1 MSQRKNKSRYKE
13 ENIMNSSICFLT
25 KNPPDDFYK
34 LIKDFIPNHKV
45 YVCIDNN
52 NHKVDWEGVEIIQ
65 MDENIP
71 HQAGYHSM
79 HLDKFPKFYNKS
91 ISREKAH
98 YYIHKNLDTNHVWFI
113 EEDVFIP
120 RHDLLKQIDDEFK
133 DSDLLIRD
141 IQTIETHPNWPHWIG
156 PTGDSDNIIHPNRTW
171 LSGKKIS
178 NKDLKRSMISAV
190 RVSKKFV
197 ECMDMYL
204 HDHNR
209 IGLFMDELCIPTLA
223 YLYNLKIDCPKEL
236 GYILWRDGEQKDN
249 EYIIFPY
256 SKDKVNENMMYHPI
270 KDLKRQIK
278 LRFGD
283 ESIKDKDR

>member
-34 LIKDFIPNHKV
+34 LIKDFISNHKV
-45 YVCIDNN
+45 YVCIDDN

-91 ISREKAH
+91 LSREKAH

-141 IQTIETHPNWPHWIG
+141 IQTIETHPHWPHWNG
-156 PTGDSDNIIHPNRTW
+156 PMGDEFDIIHSNGTW
-171 LSGKKIS
+171 LSGEKIS
-178 NKDLKRSMISAV
+178 NKDLKRSMIAAV

-197 ECMDMYL
+197 ECMDMHL

-209 IGLFMDELCIPTLA
+209 IGLFMDEICIPTLA
-223 YLYNLKIDCPKEL
+223 HLYNLEIDCPKEL
-236 GYILWRDGEQKDN
+236 GYILWRDGKQKDN
-249 EYIIFPY
+249 EYIKFPY

-283 ESIKDKDR
+283 ESIKDKDI

>member
-1 MSQRKNKSRYKE
+1 
-13 ENIMNSSICFLT
+13 MNSSICFLT

-45 YVCIDNN
+45 YVCIDDN

-141 IQTIETHPNWPHWIG
+141 IQTRETHPHWPHWEG
-156 PTGDSDNIIHPNRTW
+156 PAMTW
-171 LSGKKIS
+171 I
-178 NKDLKRSMISAV
+178 
-190 RVSKKFV
+190 
-197 ECMDMYL
+197 
-204 HDHNR
+204 
-209 IGLFMDELCIPTLA
+209 T
-223 YLYNLKIDCPKEL
+223 
-236 GYILWRDGEQKDN
+236 
-249 EYIIFPY
+249 
-256 SKDKVNENMMYHPI
+256 
-270 KDLKRQIK
+270 
-278 LRFGD
+278 
-283 ESIKDKDR
+283 

>member
-1 MSQRKNKSRYKE
+1 
-13 ENIMNSSICFLT
+13 MNSSICFLT
-25 KNPPDDFYK
+25 KNPHDDFYK

-45 YVCIDNN
+45 YVCIDDN

-236 GYILWRDGEQKDN
+236 GYILWRDGKQKDN

-270 KDLKRQIK
+270 KDLKRQIT

-283 ESIKDKDR
+283 ES

>member
-1 MSQRKNKSRYKE
+1 
-13 ENIMNSSICFLT
+13 MNSSICFLT

-45 YVCIDNN
+45 YVCIDDN

-141 IQTIETHPNWPHWIG
+141 IQTIETHPHWPHWNG
-156 PTGDSDNIIHPNRTW
+156 PMGDEFDIIHSNGTW
-171 LSGKKIS
+171 LSGEKIS
-178 NKDLKRSMISAV
+178 NKDLKRSMIAAV

-197 ECMDMYL
+197 ECMDMHL

-236 GYILWRDGEQKDN
+236 GFILWRDGEQKDN
-249 EYIIFPY
+249 EYIKFPY

-283 ESIKDKDR
+283 ESIKDKDI

>member
-1 MSQRKNKSRYKE
+1 
-13 ENIMNSSICFLT
+13 MNSSICFLT

-45 YVCIDNN
+45 YVCIDDN

-141 IQTIETHPNWPHWIG
+141 IQTKETHPNWPHWNG
-156 PTGDSDNIIHPNRTW
+156 PTGDGFGIIHSNGTW
-171 LSGKKIS
+171 LSGEKIS
-178 NKDLKRSMISAV
+178 YKDLKRSMIAAV

-209 IGLFMDELCIPTLA
+209 IGLFMDECCIPTLA
-223 YLYNLKIDCPKEL
+223 HLYNLKIDCPKEL
-236 GYILWRDGEQKDN
+236 GYILWRDGKQKDD
-249 EYIIFPY
+249 EYILFPY

-270 KDLKRQIK
+270 KDLKRQIT

-283 ESIKDKDR
+283 ESIKDKDI

>member
-1 MSQRKNKSRYKE
+1 
-13 ENIMNSSICFLT
+13 MNSSICFLT

-45 YVCIDNN
+45 YVCIDDN

-141 IQTIETHPNWPHWIG
+141 IQTIETHPNWPHWNG
-156 PTGDSDNIIHPNRTW
+156 PTGDEFDIIHSNGTW
-171 LSGKKIS
+171 LSGEKIS
-178 NKDLKRSMISAV
+178 NKDLKRSMIASV

-209 IGLFMDELCIPTLA
+209 IGLFMDECCIPTLA
-223 YLYNLKIDCPKEL
+223 HLYNLKIDCPKEL

-270 KDLKRQIK
+270 KDLKRQIT

>member
-1 MSQRKNKSRYKE
+1 
-13 ENIMNSSICFLT
+13 MNSSICFLT

-45 YVCIDNN
+45 YVCIDDN
-52 NHKVDWEGVEIIQ
+52 NHKVDWEDVEIIQ

-141 IQTIETHPNWPHWIG
+141 IQTIETHPDWPHWIG
-156 PTGDSDNIIHPNRTW
+156 PTGDSDNIIHSNRTW

-178 NKDLKRSMISAV
+178 KKDLKRSMISAV

-236 GYILWRDGEQKDN
+236 GYILWRDGKQKDN

-256 SKDKVNENMMYHPI
+256 SKDKVNENIMYHPI

-283 ESIKDKDR
+283 ES

>member
-34 LIKDFIPNHKV
+34 LIKDFISNHKV
-45 YVCIDNN
+45 YVCIDDN

-141 IQTIETHPNWPHWIG
+141 IQTIETHPHWPHWNG
-156 PTGDSDNIIHPNRTW
+156 PMGDEFDIIHSNGTW
-171 LSGKKIS
+171 LSGEKIS
-178 NKDLKRSMISAV
+178 NKDLKRSMIAAV

-197 ECMDMYL
+197 ECMDMHL

-236 GYILWRDGEQKDN
+236 GYILWRDGKQKDN
-249 EYIIFPY
+249 EYIKFPY

-283 ESIKDKDR
+283 ESIKDKDI

>member
-1 MSQRKNKSRYKE
+1 
-13 ENIMNSSICFLT
+13 MNSSICFLT

-45 YVCIDNN
+45 YVCIDDN

-141 IQTIETHPNWPHWIG
+141 IQTIETHPHWPHWNG
-156 PTGDSDNIIHPNRTW
+156 PMGDEFDIIHSNGTW
-171 LSGKKIS
+171 LSGEKIS
-178 NKDLKRSMISAV
+178 NKDLKRSMIAAV

-197 ECMDMYL
+197 ECMDMHL

-209 IGLFMDELCIPTLA
+209 IGLFMDEICIPTLA

-236 GYILWRDGEQKDN
+236 GYILWRDGKQKDN
-249 EYIIFPY
+249 EYIKFPY

-270 KDLKRQIK
+270 KDLKRQIT

>member
-45 YVCIDNN
+45 YVCIDDN

-113 EEDVFIP
+113 EED
-120 RHDLLKQIDDEFK
+120 
-133 DSDLLIRD
+133 LLIRD

-178 NKDLKRSMISAV
+178 KKDLKRSMISAV

-236 GYILWRDGEQKDN
+236 GFILWRDGEQKDN